1 VSLEQNPTYTY
12 TAPGTYTVELFLS
25 DSTQIDC
32 SLQIVETIEVV
43 DEVGIGNIYEKSI
56 SMVPNPSS
64 RGDEV
69 VLEDVR
75 RDGILTIYSGRGQPV
90 IREQFESGS
99 KHLLDTT
106 TLKSGLYIVRF
117 QSDGVKDVVTKL
129 LIY

>member
-1 VSLEQNPTYTY
+1 M
-12 TAPGTYTVELFLS
+12 
-25 DSTQIDC
+25 
-32 SLQIVETIEVV
+32 V